1 MKQDLFSDIEK
12 LYDQTFKF
20 FEEEGLV
27 ETPLTPGPSQAE
39 YPKAFRIQ
47 PEKYLLKDN
56 LLLLL
61 KDI

>member
-1 MKQDLFSDIEK
+1 MKQDLFSDMEN
-12 LYDQTFKF
+12 LYNQTFEF
-20 FEEEGLV
+20 FEKEGFTENLPV
-27 ETPLTPGPSQAE
+27 PGPVQTE
-39 YPKAFRIQ
+39 YQNTFRTV